1 MELTREKILNSFS
14 VYKGKIFLALKFI
27 IAAGLLSYII
37 SSIELPEIIKALQ
50 DADYLLI
57 FSAFILVVPN
67 IYLQY
72 FKWKLTCKSILNVDD
87 KEKIFFSLFQGFAAG
102 AFTPF
107 RVGEYF
113 GRAFLFKD
121 KTLVQITI
129 ATLVDKIFPLIILA
143 FAGSISGLAFIYY
156 FYDVSFYIA
165 VSLLVV
171 ISILFYLVIHLLI
184 DPDFW
189 NNFLFNKIRNSQ
201 RLYKYLGRLR
211 FLKHLEK
218 NYSAKMFFISFL
230 FYSCFLFQFIIL
242 VAAFSNEINFS
253 DYLWGAVLVMFAK
266 TFFPAISFGEL
277 GVREGVSVFFLG
289 QFGVAAAA
297 AFNASFFLFFIN
309 ILVPSLF
316 GLIFL
321 FKKNNA

>member
-1 MELTREKILNSFS
+1 MELPREKILNSFS
-14 VYKGKIFLALKFI
+14 VYKVKIFLALTFI

-37 SSIELPEIIKALQ
+37 SSIELPEIIKALH

-143 FAGSISGLAFIYY
+143 FAGSISGLAFIYRSEERR
-156 FYDVSFYIA
+156 VG
-165 VSLLVV
+165 
-171 ISILFYLVIHLLI
+171 
-184 DPDFW
+184 
-189 NNFLFNKIRNSQ
+189 KECRSQ
-201 RLYKYLGRLR
+201 
-211 FLKHLEK
+211 
-218 NYSAKMFFISFL
+218 
-230 FYSCFLFQFIIL
+230 
-242 VAAFSNEINFS
+242 
-253 DYLWGAVLVMFAK
+253 W
-266 TFFPAISFGEL
+266 
-277 GVREGVSVFFLG
+277 
-289 QFGVAAAA
+289 
-297 AFNASFFLFFIN
+297 
-309 ILVPSLF
+309 
-316 GLIFL
+316 
-321 FKKNNA
+321 